1 MKLKRFCEANTLKK
15 KKQKKGNRKKEK
27 RERKNHVA

>member
-1 MKLKRFCEANTLKK
+1 MKLKRFCEANTLK